1 MEDDK
6 PKGNKLDLILN
17 SSHAIVDYAGLTES
31 YYHEGNLYL
40 GGK

>member
-1 MEDDK
+1 MEEDK

-17 SSHAIVDYAGLTES
+17 SNHAFVDYEGLTNS
-31 YYHEGNLYL
+31 FYHEGNLYL